1 MRKRVIIYPWV
12 GTHQLQHP
20 VPRSHARSR
29 APPTPILPLFSKRW
43 WRNSTQRSRAGAGR
57 PSAMFHDVPLLPPRH
72 AFPVLSPSHR
82 CFVIAAFVR
91 LRLAYLSHPPPSL
104 VTRPWVLRQN
114 AHRPLEA
121 EYTPSCCRPIISSRT
136 LPTPS
141 TRLHLHTN
149 ATPPTTPFVLFI
161 PACFFIYSSRY
172 IVSSPFCRPS
182 WGTPMRGRGP
192 PGYLALSSCTSFD
205 IDVTLFANT
214 LALNRLSRCPSWL
227 KGRESVWVRGG
238 SAKVVG

>member
-1 MRKRVIIYPWV
+1 MMYLCSLPAM
-12 GTHQLQHP
+12 HFLFY
-20 VPRSHARSR
+20 
-29 APPTPILPLFSKRW
+29 LPLI
-43 WRNSTQRSRAGAGR
+43 
-57 PSAMFHDVPLLPPRH
+57 D
-72 AFPVLSPSHR
+72 VLSLLHS
-82 CFVIAAFVR
+82 FVFALHISR
-91 LRLAYLSHPPPSL
+91 IPPPSL